1 MKISIRFLL
10 TLIALM
16 TLCSLAG
23 AETLTAY
30 GASFDSEATLL
41 DLDAAGILVADTA
54 ELKALLDQ
62 MPHLTEVRMYNS
74 RLRVNQMDEL
84 FDGYPDI
91 FFGWTITLYTHT
103 IRTDAT
109 AFSTLHSHVGTAE
122 DPFHNTRELRRLRF
136 CKKLIALDIG
146 HNGLTT
152 LDFLSELPQL
162 KVLILGAN
170 YYLTS
175 IEPLADLTELEYLEL
190 FSVNVTDVTPLAS
203 LTKLRDLNLAYN
215 QQLRDI
221 SPLYDLPNLERFWC
235 GHTLV
240 PKEQQRAM
248 EAAHSGC
255 EFDWANM
262 PTDGTWR
269 KHPHYDT
276 IFRMFHEGVYIPF
289 DTEPDEE

>member
-1 MKISIRFLL
+1 MKKSVLFLL
-10 TLIALM
+10 ALM
-16 TLCSLAG
+16 GFMALCSLAG

-30 GASFDSEATLL
+30 GTSFDSEAALL
-41 DLDAAGILVADTA
+41 DLDAAGILVSDTA
-54 ELKALLDQ
+54 ELEALLDR

-84 FDGYPDI
+84 FDGYPDV

-109 AFSTLHSHVGTAE
+109 AFSTLHSHTGTTE
-122 DPFHNTRELRRLRF
+122 DPFHSTRELRRLRF

-152 LDFLSELPQL
+152 LEFLSELPQL

-170 YYLTS
+170 YDLTS
-175 IEPLADLTELEYLEL
+175 IEPLANLTELEYLEL
-190 FSVNVTDVTPLAS
+190 FSANVTDVTPLAS
-203 LTKLRDLNLAYN
+203 MTKLRDLNLTYN

-221 SPLYDLPNLERFWC
+221 SPLYELPSLERFWC

-240 PKEQQRAM
+240 PREQQSAM
-248 EAAHSGC
+248 EASHPSC
-255 EFDWANM
+255 EFDWVNM
-262 PTDGTWR
+262 PTGGTWR
-269 KHPHYDT
+269 MHPHYDT
-276 IFRMFHEGVYIPF
+276 IFRMFHDGVYIPF

>member
-1 MKISIRFLL
+1 MKKSTLFLL
-10 TLIALM
+10 ALM
-16 TLCSLAG
+16 ALMALCSLAG

-30 GASFDSEATLL
+30 GTSFESEATLL
-41 DLDAAGILVADTA
+41 DLDAAGILVTDTA
-54 ELKALLDQ
+54 ELKALLNQ
-62 MPHLTEVRMYNS
+62 MPNLTEVHMYNS
-74 RLRVNQMDEL
+74 HLRVNQMDEL

-103 IRTDAT
+103 VRTDAT
-109 AFSTLHSHVGTAE
+109 AFSTLHSHEGTAE

-136 CKKLIALDIG
+136 CKNLIALDIG
-146 HNGLTT
+146 HNSLTN
-152 LDFLSELPQL
+152 LDFLTELPQL

-170 YYLTS
+170 YYITS
-175 IEPLADLTELEYLEL
+175 IEPLANLTELEYLEL
-190 FSVNVTDVTPLAS
+190 FSANVTDVTPLAS

-221 SPLYDLPNLERFWC
+221 SPLYELPNLERFWC

-240 PKEQQRAM
+240 PKEQRNAM
-248 EAAHSGC
+248 EAAHPGC
-255 EFDWANM
+255 EFDWLNM

-276 IFRMFHEGVYIPF
+276 IYQMFHDGVYMPF
-289 DTEPDEE
+289 DADAKEE